1 MKIFKN
7 QKGFVGTHEVVIIVA
22 VVAIIGYVGYRI
34 FQRNNDSSGSK
45 TNSALEKSETKS
57 WQTGAVAISGN
68 YADAD
73 AVNLGNGKY
82 RMYYS
87 IEPEVTGNQLEM
99 YSATSTDGIKW
110 TQENGTRKT
119 FATFPSVLKL
129 PDGKWRL
136 YFQNSGV
143 IKSAL
148 SSDGLNWND
157 EDGTRM
163 DGANSLGLKFD
174 NVAAPT
180 VERLSDGSYLMV
192 YRGLIDSAYSNET
205 PNKNTQLFL
214 WAVSKDGLDWTKKGI
229 AIDSR
234 NSTLQGLVDGPEIV
248 PKWDDG
254 TVKLF
259 FWSYSGVYESTYT
272 DGKFSQPALVYR
284 GQNTNAQNKFPMNPP
299 GDPTLLKVNDTWYM
313 YYGQHTKGIYSAI
326 LK

>member
-1 MKIFKN
+1 MKNIKN
-7 QKGFVGTHEVVIIVA
+7 QKGFVGALEVIIITVI
-22 VVAIIGYVGYRI
+22 VAIVGYGGYRI
-34 FQRNNDSSGSK
+34 LQRNKDGSGQK

-57 WQTGAVAISGN
+57 WQTGEVAIGGK

-73 AVNLGNGKY
+73 AVDLGNGKY

-87 IEPEVTGNQLEM
+87 IEPEVAGNQLEM
-99 YSATSTDGIKW
+99 YSATSTDGIIW
-110 TQENGTRKT
+110 TKESGIRKT
-119 FATFPSVLKL
+119 FAPFPSVLKL
-129 PDGKWRL
+129 PNGKWRL
-136 YFQNSGV
+136 YFQNTGV

-148 SSDGLNWND
+148 SSDGLNWSD
-157 EDGTRM
+157 EAGTRM
-163 DGANSLGLKFD
+163 DATNSLGLKFD

-180 VERLSDGSYLMV
+180 VDRLSDGNYIMV
-192 YRGLIDSAYSNET
+192 YRGFINDAYSNET

-214 WAVSKDGLDWTKKGI
+214 WASSKDGLNWTKKGM

-259 FWSYSGVYESTYT
+259 FWSYSGVYESTYSE
-272 DGKFSQPALVYR
+272 GKFSQPALVYS

-299 GDPTLLKVNDTWYM
+299 GDPTLLKVNGTWYM